1 MKQNLSTLHERLRNN
16 LIAFGKAVLP
26 GMFTVESAPFHY
38 EMADQFMDSSLRR
51 LNIIAPRHHAKS
63 SIAAAIWPLYHLFME
78 PGPKFIVLVSKT
90 EGHSIRLLQTIKDAL
105 EYSPQLKRLFGY
117 HGEGVAKRWTRT
129 EVVLDNGDYLL
140 TRGTGQQ
147 VVGLKHGNQRP
158 TLILLDD
165 PEDMNNTK
173 TPESMEFNLRWL
185 LQGLVPSADA
195 QRGRICVIGTPQ
207 HERCMVFMLKKMSG
221 WKTLH
226 YSAEVN
232 PEKKQVLW
240 PALWPW
246 DKLQAER
253 AAAAS
258 INRLSIYYREYL
270 CEVLSDEDQLFK
282 EDYFRWYEGDV
293 QRGEDSE
300 SYLHMTSPE
309 QKVLPVNIF
318 MGIDPATSTLEAADY
333 FTIVP
338 TAVDRDNNRYIQNY
352 VRRRMPPSQ
361 SIEEIRRQYQLW
373 KPKRT
378 NIETT
383 QAQETFRDILRN
395 MDDIYIPGLGV
406 GHKPRDKKSK
416 RYVELLEPY
425 FFKRKVWLKRSM
437 QSLVDELLMFPRG
450 SHDDL
455 IDALYYSFKGAYR
468 PTHESPREK
477 TPMEE
482 RYDRHKKEFE
492 NSFWF
497 S

>member
-1 MKQNLSTLHERLRNN
+1 MQNTTTLHERLKNN
-16 LIAFGKAVLP
+16 LILFGKAVLP
-26 GMFTVESAPFHY
+26 TMFTVDSAPFHY
-38 EMADQFMDSSLRR
+38 EMADLFMDPTLRR

-63 SIAAAIWPLYHLFME
+63 SIAAAIWPLYHIFME

-117 HGEGVAKRWTRT
+117 HGERVAKRWTRT
-129 EVVLDNGDYLL
+129 EVVLDNGDYFL

-173 TPESMEFNLRWL
+173 TAESMEFNLRWL

-207 HERCMVFMLKKMSG
+207 HERCMVFMLKQMSG
-221 WKTLH
+221 WKSVH
-226 YSAEVN
+226 YSAELD
-232 PEKKQVLW
+232 PEKKIALW

-246 DKLQAER
+246 EKLQIER
-253 AAAAS
+253 AGAAS
-258 INRLSIYYREYL
+258 INRLSMYYREYL
-270 CEVLSDEDQLFK
+270 CQVLSDEDQLFK
-282 EDYFRWYEGDV
+282 EEYFRWWEGDV
-293 QRGEDSE
+293 QREDDAE

-309 QKVLPVNIF
+309 QKVLPVNVF
-318 MGIDPATSTLEAADY
+318 MGIDPSTSTLDAADY
-333 FTIVP
+333 FAIIP
-338 TAVDRDNNRYIQNY
+338 TAVDKDNNRYVQNY
-352 VRRRMPPSQ
+352 VRRRMAPSK

-373 KPKRT
+373 RPKRT

-395 MDDIYIPGLGV
+395 MDDMYIPGLGV
-406 GHKPRDKKSK
+406 GHKPRDRKSK

-450 SHDDL
+450 THDDL

-468 PTHESPREK
+468 PTHESPRVK
-477 TPMEE
+477 SPMEE
-482 RYDRHKKEFE
+482 QYDRRMDDVK
-492 NSFWF
+492 NSWWCT
-497 S
+497 